1 MFADLFAPNFKL
13 LYTEVCGAN
22 LFTKNE
28 DHNLMNNP
36 LSLNLAYLQTHL
48 LRLDL
53 PLRLAVRRAQQAGF
67 DPQNEF
73 QGLYISEVELERY
86 LTLAPG
92 MGLWDSQY
100 PLPEF
105 DETYQTEHERIIR
118 QIQDIEANAQA
129 NNEILHLDYLRRVF
143 ALSLDD
149 FDILLLGLAPALDR
163 RYERLY
169 GFLQDDVTKREPTVN
184 LILNLLGQNW
194 SRRTEI
200 LNRLTDTAPLLKYG
214 FVQLTLDASSPT
226 NPMSRQ
232 ILNADPRIVTYVQGL
247 DTLPQKWQTFLRT
260 YAPTQTLDDLVL
272 ADETRQ
278 RLRQLM
284 RDELALFYFSGG
296 YGSGKR
302 AIAQALAYENNYAV
316 LEVDAAALK
325 TEFGREIHDYFALA
339 WREGILRQAILFIS
353 RWETLLDEDKR
364 PPHLIWEAM
373 LNYPYPVI
381 ISARAPWEAFG
392 THRQRPMLRLEL
404 NVPDYQYRLQHWQ
417 FYLSETKISPAELAY
432 KFKLTGGQ
440 IRDAVHTAYDLAA
453 WRGEATPTLTD
464 LYAGS
469 RAQSNRNLSEL
480 AVKISPRYAW
490 EQLILPPDPLQQ
502 LHEVSDR
509 MQHAVTV
516 YESWGFEGGSA
527 NARGLVVLFA
537 GPSGTGK
544 TMAAE
549 VIAHELGLEIFKI
562 DLSSVVS
569 KYIGETEKNLA
580 KIFDEA
586 AQSNAILFFDE
597 ADALFGKRTE
607 VSDSH
612 DRYANIEV
620 GYLLQRLETYD
631 GIGVLATN
639 LRQNID
645 EAFTRRMDF
654 LVDFPF
660 PEEVYRE
667 RIWQVSYPANAPLG
681 TDVDFRTLAARF
693 RLSGG
698 NIRNAVLASAFLA
711 AADNSPTINMRH
723 VMQGVRR
730 EYQKMG
736 KLIDDELGH

>member
-1 MFADLFAPNFKL
+1 MDNS
-13 LYTEVCGAN
+13 
-22 LFTKNE
+22 
-28 DHNLMNNP
+28 
-36 LSLNLAYLQTHL
+36 LSLNLAYLQAHL
-48 LRLDL
+48 LRLDW

-73 QGLYISEVELERY
+73 QGLYISEVELDRY
-86 LTLAPG
+86 LALAPG

-105 DETYQTEHERIIR
+105 DKTYQAEHERILN
-118 QIQDIEANAQA
+118 QVADIEATAQ
-129 NNEILHLDYLRRVF
+129 NTNTLLRLDYLRRVF
-143 ALSLDD
+143 ELTIDD
-149 FDILLLGLAPALDR
+149 FDILLLSLAPALDR
-163 RYERLY
+163 RYERLF

-184 LILNLLGQNW
+184 LILNLLGQDW
-194 SRRTEI
+194 ARRTEI
-200 LNRLTDTAPLLKYG
+200 LNRLTDTAPLLQYE
-214 FVQLTLDASSPT
+214 FIQLTIDNTSPT
-226 NPMSRQ
+226 HPLNRQ
-232 ILNADPRIVTYVQGL
+232 ILNADPRIVTYVQGI
-247 DTLPQKWQTFLRT
+247 DTLPQKWQIFLRAHT
-260 YAPTQTLDDLVL
+260 PTHTLDELVL
-272 ADETRQ
+272 VDETRQ
-278 RLRQLM
+278 NLRQLM
-284 RDELALFYFSGG
+284 RDESAMFYFSGG

-302 AIAQALAYENNYAV
+302 AIAQAIAYENNFAL
-316 LEVDAAALK
+316 LEVDASALK
-325 TEFGREIHDYFALA
+325 AQFARELHEYFPLA
-339 WREGILRQAILFIS
+339 WREGIMRQAILFIS
-353 RWETLLDEDKR
+353 RWETLLDDDKR
-364 PPHLIWEAM
+364 PPHFIWEAV

-381 ISARAPWEAFG
+381 ISARTPWEAFG
-392 THRQRPMLRLEL
+392 THRQRPMLRLQL
-404 NVPDYQYRLQHWQ
+404 DVPDYHHRLQHWQ
-417 FYLSETKISPAELAY
+417 FYLTDTDINPAELAY

-453 WRGEATPTLTD
+453 WRGENIPNLAD

-480 AVKISPRYAW
+480 AVKISPRYTW
-490 EQLILPPDPLQQ
+490 EKLILPPDPLQQ
-502 LHEVSDR
+502 LREIADR
-509 MQHAVTV
+509 MQHAVKV

-537 GPSGTGK
+537 GQSGTGK

-660 PEEVYRE
+660 PEEAYRE
-667 RIWQVSYPANAPLG
+667 KIWQVSYPENAPLG
-681 TDVDFRTLAARF
+681 ADVDFKIIAERF

-698 NIRNAVLASAFLA
+698 NIRNAALASAFLA
-711 AADNSPTINMRH
+711 AADSNPTIDMRH
-723 VMQGVRR
+723 IMQSIRR

-736 KLIDDELGH
+736 KLIDDDLGY